1 MRRSFLAHALCAAL
15 LAAACAPAAPVA
27 PLPLPLDSA
36 EVEMVGALI
45 EAEDRRGDPGAA
57 IAAGLSHSHPAVRR
71 QAALG
76 AGRLREAEHAPALV
90 ALLADPDTA
99 VAATAAFALGR
110 LGDTSVVEA
119 LAGTLDPG
127 VASARP
133 TVAKESLSALG
144 RLGTERGRS
153 ATVALLRESAGRT
166 AADREVAGAA
176 LLALWR
182 FNEPV
187 DPSDVRRWLN
197 DRDAEIRWRA
207 AYALARR
214 PNPAATGDLLQAV
227 DDVEPLVRFLALRG
241 LTASLADSAGI
252 SRQASRRAVTDA
264 LSDDDLRVRVQAART
279 LGSYGAEGVG
289 PLALVA
295 HDPEPHVVI
304 AVAEGLGRAG
314 SPDAE
319 RALIDLLDH
328 GELQVRTTAFES
340 LVALSPRQ
348 ARERAE
354 ALAGSDDWR
363 ERAAVARALASIE
376 NQTGGPRQL
385 SEALLRDRDPR
396 VVAAAVS
403 AIAEAPA
410 AGDPW
415 VHRQLL
421 AAAGSGD
428 APVRAAA
435 FTGLGRIGGPELLPL
450 LLDGFAAALD
460 DPHPRAALAALDALH
475 ALEAGGTPVLRSLL
489 RRIPA
494 VDEPLIR
501 QRGIA
506 HFGSPARRTW
516 GDPFPTEPPQ
526 PPEAY
531 RALTRDHLSTGAVGD
546 VRASIETKRGTIS
559 LTLFAAEAPL
569 TVENFVRLA
578 EAGYFDGQEWPRVVP
593 AFVIQGGDPR
603 GDTSGGPGYAIRDE
617 INRHRYERG
626 TLGMALS
633 GPDTGG
639 SQFFITHAP
648 QPHLDGDYT
657 VFGRVEAG
665 MEVVDRVTVGERIHR
680 VVIERE

>member
-1 MRRSFLAHALCAAL
+1 MRRSL
-15 LAAACAPAAPVA
+15 LAFALSVPLLATACAPVA
-27 PLPLPLDSA
+27 PVATPPLGPA
-36 EVEMVGALI
+36 EVEHVGALI
-45 EAEDRRGDPGAA
+45 EAEDRRGDPAAA
-57 IAAGLSHSHPAVRR
+57 IAAGLEHPHPAVRR

-76 AGRLREAEHAPALV
+76 AGRLMAAEHAPVLV
-90 ALLADPDTA
+90 GLLSDPDTT

-110 LGDTSVVEA
+110 LGDTTVVES
-119 LAGTLDPG
+119 LAASLDPRT
-127 VASARP
+127 VLERP
-133 TVAKESLSALG
+133 TVAKESVSALA
-144 RLGTERGRS
+144 RLGTESGRI
-153 ATVALLRESAGRT
+153 ATIALLRESAGRR
-166 AADREVAGAA
+166 AAESEVAKAA

-182 FNEPV
+182 FDQPV

-197 DRDAEIRWRA
+197 HRDAEIRWRA

-214 PNPAATGDLLQAV
+214 PNPAATADLLQAV
-227 DDVEPLVRFLALRG
+227 DDAEPLVRFLALRG
-241 LTASLADSAGI
+241 LTAALADSAGI
-252 SRQASRRAVTDA
+252 SRQESRGAVIDA
-264 LSDDDLRVRVQAART
+264 LDDDDPRVRVQAART
-279 LGSYGAEGVG
+279 LGSYGAEGAA
-289 PLALVA
+289 PLALA
-295 HDPEPHVVI
+295 AADPEPHVVI

-314 SPDAE
+314 SPEAE

-328 GELQVRTTAFES
+328 GELQVRMTAFES
-340 LVALSPRQ
+340 LVATYPRQ
-348 ARERAE
+348 ARERA
-354 ALAGSDDWR
+354 AAFAGSDDWR
-363 ERAAVARALASIE
+363 ERAAVARTLAVFDG
-376 NQTGGPRQL
+376 QTGGSRQQ

-403 AIAEAPA
+403 SIAEVPA
-410 AGDPW
+410 TADRW

-421 AAAGSGD
+421 AATGSGD
-428 APVRAAA
+428 AAVRAAA
-435 FTGLGRIGGPELLPL
+435 FTGLGRIGGPELLPV

-475 ALEAGGTPVLRSLL
+475 ALETGGTPVLRSLL
-489 RRIPA
+489 RRVPT
-494 VDEPLIR
+494 VDEPLVR
-501 QRGIA
+501 QRAVA

-516 GDPFPTEPPQ
+516 GDAFPTDPPR

-531 RALTRDHLSTGAVGD
+531 RALARDYLATGAAGD
-546 VRASIETKRGTIS
+546 VRVHIETERGTIS

-569 TVENFVRLA
+569 TVENFIRLA

-617 INRHRYERG
+617 INRHRYDRG

-657 VFGRVEAG
+657 VFGRVDAG

-680 VVIERE
+680 VVVERE